1 MAAKMAMTLEQT
13 RQAIIDRMQAFTG
26 IRKTEYSIQMLQALM
41 YLKMVF
47 GAA

>member
-1 MAAKMAMTLEQT
+1 MTLEQT
-13 RQAIIDRMQAFTG
+13 RQAIIDRMQSFTG
-26 IRKTEYSIQMLQALM
+26 IAQDRVLRRTEYSIQMLQALM